1 MLQTTFQRLLRGIS
15 PNREAIYWKQGIY
28 TWEDLEKHLNPQDS
42 LFSDDIGLEQESLFA
57 KARVALETRDVAYF
71 ANRIDRREYYRI
83 PLSFPEKTLF
93 LDIETT
99 GLSRYY
105 DIITLVGWHYQ
116 GEYNAFV
123 RGGDERLLRSVLAD
137 ACVIITFN
145 GSIFDLPFLREGF
158 RDLSMPSVHVDLR
171 FLAKRV
177 NLSGGQKAIEEK
189 IGFERPL
196 HLIDI
201 KGESAPVLWH
211 QYRRGDLEAL
221 KLLTEYNYCDILGMK
236 FIFDKVA
243 NLIVQQK
250 NLPKDIRKRIPQ
262 FFDKKETLPKR
273 RGRSHNLFK
282 KINFVSYQGKPG
294 PSITF
299 KTLGITKP
307 TPLQIVGIDLTG
319 SENRPSGWCLLKGTE
334 ASTRIIGSDE
344 DLISATLNAQPHLVS
359 IDSPLSLPPGRIS
372 VSDDDPGRREYGIM
386 RNCERMLKKRGIN
399 VYPALIPS
407 MQKLTARGIRL
418 ASLLRSK
425 GVPVIESYPGAAQD
439 IMGIPR
445 KRASLDMLR
454 EGLHEFGIHGAFL
467 QEQLSHDELDAITS
481 SVVGAFFWS
490 GKFETLGSEDEE
502 ALIIPDLKT
511 EAANWRNRRVIGISG
526 RIAAG
531 KTTLA
536 QYLETQGFFYTRYS
550 MILAEMLK
558 QESKDVTRPA
568 LQEFGNEIYQKLGQR
583 GLCRKLLEM
592 LPEKKDIVI
601 DGLRFAD
608 DHAFWVET
616 FGPAFYH
623 VYIEASAEHRKYRF
637 QNRESSGVP
646 FKKAQA
652 HPVEQQVSTL
662 QKLAHELITN
672 ENTIQHL
679 YTEMDRLITRH
690 FTERK
695 CQ

>member
-1 MLQTTFQRLLRGIS
+1 MLHTTFQRLLRGIS
-15 PNREAIYWKQGIY
+15 PSREAIYWKQGIY
-28 TWEDLEKHLNPQDS
+28 TWEDLERFLNPQDT
-42 LFSDDIGLEQESLFA
+42 LFPGEIELDRERLFA
-57 KARVALETRDVAYF
+57 KARTALKNKDASYF
-71 ANRIDRREYYRI
+71 AKLLDRREYYRI

-105 DIITLVGWHYQ
+105 DVITLVGWHYQ
-116 GEYNAFV
+116 GEYNSFV

-137 ACVIITFN
+137 ACTIITFN
-145 GSIFDLPFLREGF
+145 GSMFDLPFLREGF
-158 RDLSMPSVHVDLR
+158 AELSLPPVHVDLR

-177 NLSGGQKAIEEK
+177 HLSGGQKAIEEK
-189 IGFERPL
+189 IGFKRPL
-196 HLIDI
+196 HLTDM
-201 KGESAPVLWH
+201 KGEGAPVLWH
-211 QYRRGDLEAL
+211 QYRRGSLEAL

-236 FIFDKVA
+236 FIFDKVVE
-243 NLIVQQK
+243 LIIQQQD
-250 NLPKDIRKRIPQ
+250 LPDSFSKKIPH
-262 FFDKKETLPKR
+262 FFDKRETLPKR
-273 RGRSHNLFK
+273 KRYSHNLFK
-282 KINFVSYQGKPG
+282 NINFTSYQEKSG
-294 PSITF
+294 PAITF
-299 KTLGITKP
+299 KALDIAKP
-307 TPLQIVGIDLTG
+307 VPLRIVGIDLTG
-319 SENRPSGWCLLKGTE
+319 SENRPSGWCLLEGTD
-334 ASTRIIGSDE
+334 ASTRVIGSDE
-344 DLISATLNAQPHLVS
+344 DLITATLKAQPHLVS
-359 IDSPLSLPPGRIS
+359 IDSPLSLPQGRIS
-372 VSDDDPGRREYGIM
+372 VSDDDPGRYIYGIM

-454 EGLHEFGIHGAFL
+454 EGLNEFGVHGAFL

-481 SVVGAFFWS
+481 SIVGAFFWS
-490 GKFETLGSEDEE
+490 GKFEALGSEEEE

-511 EAANWRNRRVIGISG
+511 DATNWRSRRIIGISG

-550 MILAEMLK
+550 MILADMMKE
-558 QESKDVTRPA
+558 ESKAVTRPA

-623 VYIEASAEHRKYRF
+623 VHIEASSEHRKSRF
-637 QNRESSGVP
+637 ENRESSGVP
-646 FKKAQA
+646 FKEAQA

-662 QKLAHELITN
+662 QKLAHELVAN

-679 YTEMDRLITRH
+679 HTEMDRLISRH
-690 FTERK
+690 FTELK